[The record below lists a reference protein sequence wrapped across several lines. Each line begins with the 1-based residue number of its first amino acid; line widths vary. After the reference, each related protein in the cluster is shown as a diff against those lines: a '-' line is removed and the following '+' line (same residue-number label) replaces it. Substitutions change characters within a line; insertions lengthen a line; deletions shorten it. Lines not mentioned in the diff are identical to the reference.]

1 MALSSTLASGLNGV
15 QLCWGPD
22 SPWSWSSW
30 SSRFAVGWEFPALSA
45 SEVKMHL
52 YHLLCCQIQ
61 TLRVSTCLPAGE
73 STASLSR
80 DLIVTAFHS
89 EALYGLVFF
98 FLFCTVIHIV
108 TCSKI
113 ALVSPFIHV
122 FLIYLYNS
130 ILF

>member
-1 MALSSTLASGLNGV
+1 MALSSSLASGLNGV

-22 SPWSWSSW
+22 TRWSWSIW
-30 SSRFAVGWEFPALSA
+30 SSRFTVGWEFPALSA
-45 SEVKMHL
+45 SEAKMHL
-52 YHLLCCQIQ
+52 YYLLCCQIQ
-61 TLRVSTCLPAGE
+61 TLRVSSCLLAGE
-73 STASLSR
+73 STASLSQ

-98 FLFCTVIHIV
+98 FFFCTVTHTV

-113 ALVSPFIHV
+113 AFVSPSIHI
-122 FLIYLYNS
+122 FLIYLYDP